1 MSETTVV
8 RRTFDVPS
16 AAEFGRDYFVYGGV
30 RYEAHAQNKTYG
42 DALTACGLRGG
53 NLVEIFDAELNA
65 VVVGGIQ
72 QLVDAS
78 LQGQASQKFAGSSQ
92 VLCYMSMSNL

>member
-1 MSETTVV
+1 MKQQLCVGRFVV
-8 RRTFDVPS
+8 LS

-30 RYEAHAQNKTYG
+30 RYEAHTQSKTYG

-53 NLVEIFDAELNA
+53 SLVEVFDEELNA

-72 QLVDAS
+72 QLVDPS
-78 LQGQASQKFAGSSQ
+78 HQGQDSQELLLRRCQTHS
-92 VLCYMSMSNL
+92 